1 MFWNYLKITY
11 RTFLNQKVYS
21 LINVCG
27 LAIGLACF
35 ILISLYIQDELS
47 YDRFHSKSDRTY
59 RLVEHFESEGIGEH
73 SASQPFPVGP
83 TMQSDFEGQIESVV
97 RLFNFQSPTLALANR
112 AQDKAFNESRV
123 FFADSTFFD
132 VFDFELLKGNKATA
146 LDEPNSILLTQ
157 QMAQKYFS
165 GEEPIGKLLEFQG
178 NQNLKVTGIL
188 ADSPLNAHFQFDFI
202 ASFSTLKQSFGG
214 GYPKTWYWNPCW
226 TYLVLNENTEAST
239 LEGLF
244 PGFVEK
250 YFPEFIVEDVTLELQ
265 PLEDIHLTS
274 RLDYEIQANSNKENL
289 NIFGMVAIFVLLIAS
304 INFINLSTARANKRA
319 KEVGVR
325 KSLGSGKGQLIQ
337 QFVIESV
344 LLTFLAVS
352 IGVIFVML
360 TLPSFNALTEK
371 SISIVHLFKPA
382 NFIGL
387 LSLTTLVGLISGFY
401 PAFVLSSFNT
411 VLVLKNAY
419 MRVSGFNFRRILV
432 TLQFAISIILIIG
445 TIIAIKQLNL
455 LQNDNLGFDRE
466 QVIMIPVIRSPMGNH
481 YENFKNRALQSTAI
495 SSVTGVEEIVG
506 SKHQVNN
513 YRFEGMEQSK
523 PFPHFNV
530 RHDFTQTMGIE
541 MAAGR
546 DYSYEIQTD
555 DSLAL
560 VVNETFVKNM
570 QWGTPEEAVNRRFY
584 RGGELRGR
592 VVGVVKDYNFV
603 SKHHPIAPLVL
614 TLNTRPGA
622 FNLFIKYVAVKVGA
636 GQSKQAIADLQSA
649 WTNVMPNRPFDY
661 FFLDDRLNDSYK
673 AEQKLSVITM
683 IFSGL
688 AVLVAC
694 LGLFGLATYAVEQRK
709 KEIGV
714 RKVLGI
720 TTPQILMLLSKEFLL
735 LIGVAFVIS
744 VPSAYLILD
753 EWLSGFAFRIGI
765 EIWPFVVA
773 GGITLLVAFTTMT
786 YHALRASLINP
797 AETLKYE

>member
-1 MFWNYLKITY
+1 
-11 RTFLNQKVYS
+11 
-21 LINVCG
+21 
-27 LAIGLACF
+27 
-35 ILISLYIQDELS
+35 
-47 YDRFHSKSDRTY
+47 
-59 RLVEHFESEGIGEH
+59 
-73 SASQPFPVGP
+73 
-83 TMQSDFEGQIESVV
+83 
-97 RLFNFQSPTLALANR
+97 
-112 AQDKAFNESRV
+112 
-123 FFADSTFFD
+123 
-132 VFDFELLKGNKATA
+132 
-146 LDEPNSILLTQ
+146 
-157 QMAQKYFS
+157 
-165 GEEPIGKLLEFQG
+165 
-178 NQNLKVTGIL
+178 
-188 ADSPLNAHFQFDFI
+188 
-202 ASFSTLKQSFGG
+202 
-214 GYPKTWYWNPCW
+214 
-226 TYLVLNENTEAST
+226 ST

-289 NIFGMVAIFVLLIAS
+289 SIFGMVAIFVLLIAS

-481 YENFKNRALQSTAI
+481 YENFKNRAIQSTAI

-614 TLNTRPGA
+614 TLNTRP
-622 FNLFIKYVAVKVGA
+622 
-636 GQSKQAIADLQSA
+636 
-649 WTNVMPNRPFDY
+649 
-661 FFLDDRLNDSYK
+661 
-673 AEQKLSVITM
+673 
-683 IFSGL
+683 
-688 AVLVAC
+688 
-694 LGLFGLATYAVEQRK
+694 
-709 KEIGV
+709 
-714 RKVLGI
+714 
-720 TTPQILMLLSKEFLL
+720 
-735 LIGVAFVIS
+735 
-744 VPSAYLILD
+744 
-753 EWLSGFAFRIGI
+753 
-765 EIWPFVVA
+765 
-773 GGITLLVAFTTMT
+773 
-786 YHALRASLINP
+786 
-797 AETLKYE
+797 